1 MKSLTMATL
10 AAVSL
15 VGSGIAIGF
24 KFQKTEESANAP
36 SLFETLNNQPL
47 VLNPG
52 NEGCMITN
60 EDGQPVLI
68 KADPGE
74 KLMIPKGTRFTG
86 RCLSFK

>member
-36 SLFETLNNQPL
+36 SLFETLNNQSL

-60 EDGQPVLI
+60 GSGG
-68 KADPGE
+68 KAVI
-74 KLMIPKGTRFTG
+74 L
-86 RCLSFK
+86 L